1 MAVSDYLP
9 FTAMPSGTLDK
20 KGRVCIPAQYRQI
33 LSAQNTRGV
42 YVREALTTP
51 SLECFGASVMQAF
64 HEAQAEQDPLFT
76 SVHDAD
82 AFALLAMSQDLAIDE
97 TGRVRLPDSF
107 IAHAGLVETV
117 TFVGLGRKFEIW
129 NSETFA
135 PVLEERRAA
144 AQARARAH
152 MAGRS

>member
-9 FTAMPSGTLDK
+9 FTAMPVGTLDK

-42 YVREALTTP
+42 YVREALLTA

-64 HEAQAEQDPLFT
+64 HEAQAAQDPLFT
-76 SVHDAD
+76 SLHDVD
-82 AFALLAMSQDLAIDE
+82 AFSLLSMSQDLAIDE

-107 IAHAGLVETV
+107 IAHAGLGEHI
-117 TFVGLGRKFEIW
+117 TFVGMGRKFEIW
-129 NSETFA
+129 DSASFA
-135 PVLEERRAA
+135 PVCEERRAA
-144 AQARARAH
+144 AQARARAQTE
-152 MAGRS
+152 ARS